1 LSRDGGAPFP
11 TDDSSSSLFLSFSR
25 THASAM
31 QRWSFCAKPSL
42 PPSLPPSPPS
52 APRVDFLSTWRTRQ
66 FLFERGALGPLRTLT
81 AGTIPRPST
90 ACTCVCTYVRARG
103 YSFAAPLPRPS
114 VRPYFRS
121 YVHMFV
127 CWVLESR
134 GRPTAVKPK
143 KTGRGRDPP
152 RPRSFR
158 REISPALSPS
168 TPSFSHGGLKR

>member
-1 LSRDGGAPFP
+1 MTLPPLFFSLSPAHTRQRCSDGPFALNRHSP
-11 TDDSSSSLFLSFSR
+11 
-25 THASAM
+25 
-31 QRWSFCAKPSL
+31 
-42 PPSLPPSPPS
+42 PPSLPPLPPPLGWIFS
-52 APRVDFLSTWRTRQ
+52 AHGGRVSFSSREAPLALSGPSRRVPSRVPPRRVRVCVRTYAR
-66 FLFERGALGPLRTLT
+66 A
-81 AGTIPRPST
+81 
-90 ACTCVCTYVRARG
+90 RARG